1 LVAPLLGEGKILLIN
16 PVANLSDPVSLFRM
30 QKCGFITPS
39 QGAGMKASNSSGCRS
54 DIAVQGGWDTH
65 LP

>member
-39 QGAGMKASNSSGCRS
+39 QDAGIQVYNSF
-54 DIAVQGGWDTH
+54 
-65 LP
+65 